1 MTKAF
6 SARSFRWLFA
16 TLMLMWIV
24 PALAQVPKTMR
35 VVVPYPPGSASD
47 ILMRLLGE
55 HVSQAHGVTFV
66 VENRPGAAGALGTE
80 VAARAA
86 PDGATMVVV
95 LNPFMIDPLVRS
107 VSYDPI
113 ESFTPVCYLTDT
125 PSVLVVNSKSPYKTL
140 DDLITAARAKPGS
153 ISLASSGPATA
164 TYLAFDRI
172 RREAKVDMPFVPFTG
187 IPPAVIALLGE
198 HVTSVLGNYSN
209 AGQQINS
216 GELRAI
222 AAGSKKRIAWIPDV
236 PTISE
241 GGYKGVEAD
250 LWTWLMVPAKTPKP
264 IVDQL
269 GSWFKEALETQKIR
283 QLLET
288 QGQYAVGI
296 CGDEFAGIVRGR
308 YDDYRKFV
316 RDSNITIKESDIH

>member
-1 MTKAF
+1 
-6 SARSFRWLFA
+6 
-16 TLMLMWIV
+16 MLGD
-24 PALAQVPKTMR
+24 Q
-35 VVVPYPPGSASD
+35 
-47 ILMRLLGE
+47 
-55 HVSQAHGVTFV
+55 
-66 VENRPGAAGALGTE
+66 
-80 VAARAA
+80 
-86 PDGATMVVV
+86 
-95 LNPFMIDPLVRS
+95 
-107 VSYDPI
+107 
-113 ESFTPVCYLTDT
+113 
-125 PSVLVVNSKSPYKTL
+125 
-140 DDLITAARAKPGS
+140 
-153 ISLASSGPATA
+153 
-164 TYLAFDRI
+164 
-172 RREAKVDMPFVPFTG
+172 
-187 IPPAVIALLGE
+187 
-198 HVTSVLGNYSN
+198 VTSVLGNDSN
-209 AGQQINS
+209 AGLQINS